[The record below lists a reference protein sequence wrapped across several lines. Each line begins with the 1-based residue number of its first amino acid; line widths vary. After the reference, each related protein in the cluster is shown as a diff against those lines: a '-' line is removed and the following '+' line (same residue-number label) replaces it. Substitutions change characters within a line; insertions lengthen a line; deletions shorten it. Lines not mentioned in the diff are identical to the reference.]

1 MRTHLTHFVRSLRSL
16 EQQDLRSKIQVLE
29 NELQALQEFKRQKT
43 KIESELRRTKFEL
56 SEAKQ
61 YHKSEIARLDRRNV
75 QEKEKLKKEMLLKI
89 KETKQS
95 LLHMTEDQLHTTT
108 KRTIMENEQMTTELQ
123 YQSKETE
130 KVLTRIAKTIAKNK
144 KLEREIMLLKDKDA
158 EYARKTHFYQKLIKK
173 LHYQIQS
180 REKLSI
186 ESENR
191 ATQDLE
197 QHVGDVKR
205 ESKLQLEALSVG
217 FVLRWGGVGLDGWT
231 LLSGT
236 HSTRKG
242 NVAHHPSPNPPYS
255 TTPPPGKSTAA
266 RNLAWACGEPDQGRK

>member
-1 MRTHLTHFVRSLRSL
+1 M
-16 EQQDLRSKIQVLE
+16 RSKIQVLE
-29 NELQALQEFKRQKT
+29 DELLALQEFKRQKT
-43 KIESELRRTKFEL
+43 QIESELRRTKLEL

-130 KVLTRIAKTIAKNK
+130 KVLRRVSKTMAKNK
-144 KLEREIMLLKDKDA
+144 KLEREIMLFKDKDA

-191 ATQDLE
+191 AMQELE
-197 QHVGDVKR
+197 QQVGEAKQ
-205 ESKLQLEALSVG
+205 ESKLQLEAL
-217 FVLRWGGVGLDGWT
+217 
-231 LLSGT
+231 
-236 HSTRKG
+236 
-242 NVAHHPSPNPPYS
+242 NVS
-255 TTPPPGKSTAA
+255 
-266 RNLAWACGEPDQGRK
+266 CGHFQ